1 MDKLGKLSITS
12 TLIAVARKSLIKRT
26 LFYFVN
32 IKDNTLDISWLVF
45 KALNLSMRNEMNN
58 EIKAYLA
65 DSELLLNAVGEGI
78 YGLDAQGRA
87 IFINPAAEAM
97 TGWSSAELL
106 GKNIHQFHHHS
117 YSNGEAYPA
126 CDCKIFN
133 TAIDGVSRQ
142 VSGEVFWRKDG
153 SSFPVEYTTQAVY
166 KNKEII
172 GAVAVFRDVSQQ
184 QQIELALRSALENVQ
199 SLTEQLKA
207 ENTYLQNELA
217 QEWSSAGLVGK
228 SKVVTKM
235 LSQVELVAQ
244 TDSTV
249 LILGENGTGKELVAR
264 NIHALSQRKNSTM
277 VKVNCAA
284 FTPSLLESELFGHEK
299 GAFTGATE
307 RRKGRFELANGGTLF
322 LDEIGELTMEA
333 QGKLLRVL
341 QEQEFERVG
350 GSETLAVDIRIIA
363 ATNRDLSAM
372 VTSGEFRIDLFYRL
386 NVFPVTVPPLRD
398 RQEDI
403 PLLSQAIITTLN
415 KKLGKSITAISN
427 KSLTKLMQYQ
437 WPGNIRELQN
447 LLEREMI
454 LTKSSILNFNF
465 KSSAKPLAAVEYETL
480 AQAEHKHITN
490 VLKACKW
497 RIGGDLGAAKQLDL
511 PESTLRS
518 RMKKLKIVRPN

>member
-1 MDKLGKLSITS
+1 MT
-12 TLIAVARKSLIKRT
+12 
-26 LFYFVN
+26 
-32 IKDNTLDISWLVF
+32 
-45 KALNLSMRNEMNN
+45 NEMNS

-106 GKNIHQFHHHS
+106 RKNIHQFHHHS
-117 YSNGEAYPA
+117 YSNGEPYPA

-133 TAIDGVSRQ
+133 TAIDGISRQ

-166 KNKEII
+166 KNNHLI

-228 SKVVTKM
+228 SAIVRQM

-299 GAFTGATE
+299 GAFTGAVE

-322 LDEIGELTMEA
+322 LDEIGELSMEA

-350 GSETLAVDIRIIA
+350 GSETIKVNIRIIA
-363 ATNRDLSAM
+363 ATNRDLSTMIANG
-372 VTSGEFRIDLFYRL
+372 TFRIDLFYRL
-386 NVFPVTVPPLRD
+386 NVFPVTVPPLRE

-403 PLLSQAIITTLN
+403 PLLSQAIIATLN
-415 KKLGKSITAISN
+415 TKLGKSISAISN
-427 KSLTKLMQYQ
+427 RSLTQLMQYQ

-447 LLEREMI
+447 VLEREMI
-454 LTKSSILNFNF
+454 LSSTSILNFNF
-465 KSSAKPLAAVEYETL
+465 KSSAKAVAPKLAETL
-480 AQAEHKHITN
+480 VQVEARHILTT
-490 VLKACKW
+490 LKACKW
-497 RIGGDLGAAKQLDL
+497 RIGGDMGAAKQLGL

-518 RMKKLKIVRPN
+518 RMKKLQISRPS

>member
-1 MDKLGKLSITS
+1 MDK
-12 TLIAVARKSLIKRT
+12 
-26 LFYFVN
+26 
-32 IKDNTLDISWLVF
+32 
-45 KALNLSMRNEMNN
+45 

-78 YGLDAQGRA
+78 YGLDTQGRA

-97 TGWSSAELL
+97 TGWSYAELL
-106 GKNIHQFHHHS
+106 GQNIHQFHHHS
-117 YSNGEAYPA
+117 YSNGEPYPA
-126 CDCKIFN
+126 CECKIFN
-133 TAIDGVSRQ
+133 TALDGISRQ

-153 SSFPVEYTTQAVY
+153 SNFPVEYTTRAVY
-166 KNKEII
+166 KNNHII

-199 SLTEQLKA
+199 SLTEQLQA

-217 QEWSSAGLVGK
+217 QEWSSAGLVGR
-228 SKVVTKM
+228 SPIITKM

-284 FTPSLLESELFGHEK
+284 FAPSLLESELFGHEK

-322 LDEIGELTMEA
+322 LDEIGELSMAA

-350 GSETLAVDIRIIA
+350 GSETVKVNIRVIA

-372 VTSGEFRIDLFYRL
+372 ITQGTFRIDLFYRL

-403 PLLSQAIITTLN
+403 PLLSQVIISTLN
-415 KKLGKSITAISN
+415 KTLGKNISAISN
-427 KSLTKLMQYQ
+427 RSLTQLMQYQ

-447 LLEREMI
+447 VLEREMI
-454 LTKSSILNFNF
+454 LTKSTILNFNF
-465 KSSAKPLAAVEYETL
+465 KTSSKSLTPPVIETL
-480 AQAEHKHITN
+480 AQVEARYILS

-497 RIGGDLGAAKQLDL
+497 RIGGEIGAAKQLGL

-518 RMKKLKIVRPN
+518 RMSKLKIVRPN

>member
-1 MDKLGKLSITS
+1 
-12 TLIAVARKSLIKRT
+12 
-26 LFYFVN
+26 
-32 IKDNTLDISWLVF
+32 
-45 KALNLSMRNEMNN
+45 MNN

-78 YGLDAQGRA
+78 YGLDAQGEA
-87 IFINPAAEAM
+87 IFINPSAEAM

-117 YSNGEAYPA
+117 YSNGDPYPA
-126 CDCKIFN
+126 CDCKIFK
-133 TAIDGVSRQ
+133 TVLDGVSRQ

-153 SSFPVEYTTQAVY
+153 SSFPVEYTTKAVY
-166 KNKEII
+166 KNQQII

-199 SLTEQLKA
+199 LLTEQLKA

-217 QEWSSAGLVGK
+217 QEWSSAGLVGQ
-228 SKVVTKM
+228 SAVVTRM
-235 LSQVELVAQ
+235 LSQVELVAK

-264 NIHALSQRKNSTM
+264 NVHALSQRKNSTL

-299 GAFTGATE
+299 GAFTGAVE

-322 LDEIGELTMEA
+322 LDEIAELSMEA
-333 QGKLLRVL
+333 QGKLLRVI

-350 GSETLAVDIRIIA
+350 GSETLVVDIRIIA
-363 ATNRDLSAM
+363 ATNKDLAAM
-372 VTSGEFRIDLFYRL
+372 IANGEFRIDLFYRL
-386 NVFPVTVPPLRD
+386 NVFPVTVPPLRE
-398 RQEDI
+398 RREDI
-403 PLLSQAIITTLN
+403 PLLSQAIIASLN

-427 KSLTKLMQYQ
+427 RSLTKLMQYQ

-454 LTKSSILNFNF
+454 LSTSSILNFSVKNTS
-465 KSSAKPLAAVEYETL
+465 KSPENADFETL
-480 AQAEHKHITN
+480 AQAECKHITS

-497 RIGGDLGAAKQLDL
+497 RIGGELGAAKQLDL

-518 RMKKLKIVRPN
+518 RMKKLAIVRPN

>member
-1 MDKLGKLSITS
+1 MDK
-12 TLIAVARKSLIKRT
+12 
-26 LFYFVN
+26 
-32 IKDNTLDISWLVF
+32 
-45 KALNLSMRNEMNN
+45 

-78 YGLDAQGRA
+78 YGLDTQGRA

-97 TGWSSAELL
+97 TGWSYAELL
-106 GKNIHQFHHHS
+106 GQNIHQFHHHS
-117 YSNGEAYPA
+117 YSNGEPYPA
-126 CDCKIFN
+126 CECKIFN
-133 TAIDGVSRQ
+133 TALDGVSRQ

-153 SSFPVEYTTQAVY
+153 SNFPVEYTTRAVY
-166 KNKEII
+166 KNNHII

-184 QQIELALRSALENVQ
+184 QQIELALRSALENIQ
-199 SLTEQLKA
+199 LLTEQLQA

-217 QEWSSAGLVGK
+217 QEWSSAGLVGR
-228 SKVVTKM
+228 SPIVTKM

-284 FTPSLLESELFGHEK
+284 FVPSLLESELFGHEK

-322 LDEIGELTMEA
+322 LDEIGELSMAA

-350 GSETLAVDIRIIA
+350 GSETVKVNIRVIA

-372 VTSGEFRIDLFYRL
+372 IIQGTFRIDLYYRL

-398 RQEDI
+398 REEDI
-403 PLLSQAIITTLN
+403 PLLSQAIISTLN
-415 KKLGKSITAISN
+415 KTLGKNISAISN
-427 KSLTKLMQYQ
+427 RSLTQLMQYQ
-437 WPGNIRELQN
+437 WPGNIRELEN
-447 LLEREMI
+447 VLEREMI
-454 LTKSSILNFNF
+454 LTKSAILNFNF
-465 KSSAKPLAAVEYETL
+465 KISSKPLTLPVIETL
-480 AQAEHKHITN
+480 AQVEARYILS

-497 RIGGDLGAAKQLDL
+497 RIGGEIGAAKQLGL

-518 RMKKLKIVRPN
+518 RMSKLKIVRPN

>member
-1 MDKLGKLSITS
+1 MDK
-12 TLIAVARKSLIKRT
+12 
-26 LFYFVN
+26 
-32 IKDNTLDISWLVF
+32 
-45 KALNLSMRNEMNN
+45 

-78 YGLDAQGRA
+78 YGLDTQGRA

-97 TGWSSAELL
+97 TGWSYAELL
-106 GKNIHQFHHHS
+106 GQNIHQFHHHS
-117 YSNGEAYPA
+117 YSNGEPYPA
-126 CDCKIFN
+126 CECKIFN
-133 TAIDGVSRQ
+133 TALDGVSRQ

-153 SSFPVEYTTQAVY
+153 SNFPVEYTTRAVY
-166 KNKEII
+166 KNNHII

-184 QQIELALRSALENVQ
+184 QQIELALRSALENIQ
-199 SLTEQLKA
+199 LLTEQLQA

-217 QEWSSAGLVGK
+217 QEWSSAGLVGR
-228 SKVVTKM
+228 SPIVTKM

-284 FTPSLLESELFGHEK
+284 FVPSLLESELFGHEK

-322 LDEIGELTMEA
+322 LDEIGELSMAA

-350 GSETLAVDIRIIA
+350 GSETVKVNIRVIA

-372 VTSGEFRIDLFYRL
+372 IIQGTFRIDLYYRL

-398 RQEDI
+398 REEDI
-403 PLLSQAIITTLN
+403 PLLSQAIISTLN
-415 KKLGKSITAISN
+415 KTLGKNISAISN
-427 KSLTKLMQYQ
+427 RSLTQLMQYQ
-437 WPGNIRELQN
+437 WPGNIRELEN
-447 LLEREMI
+447 VLEREMI
-454 LTKSSILNFNF
+454 LTKSAILNFNF
-465 KSSAKPLAAVEYETL
+465 KTSSKPLTLPVIETL
-480 AQAEHKHITN
+480 AQVEARYILS

-497 RIGGDLGAAKQLDL
+497 RIGGEIGAAKQLGL

-518 RMKKLKIVRPN
+518 RMSKLKIVRPN

>member
-1 MDKLGKLSITS
+1 
-12 TLIAVARKSLIKRT
+12 
-26 LFYFVN
+26 
-32 IKDNTLDISWLVF
+32 
-45 KALNLSMRNEMNN
+45 MNK

-78 YGLDAQGRA
+78 YGLDAQGLA

-97 TGWSSAELL
+97 TGWSSEELL

-117 YSNGEAYPA
+117 YSDGEPYPA

-133 TAIDGVSRQ
+133 TALDGISRQ

-166 KNKEII
+166 KNNKII

-184 QQIELALRSALENVQ
+184 QKIELALRSALENVQ
-199 SLTEQLKA
+199 SLTEQLQA

-228 SKVVTKM
+228 SSVVTKM

-264 NIHALSQRKNSTM
+264 NIHALSQRNGLTM

-350 GSETLAVDIRIIA
+350 GSETVSVNIRIIA
-363 ATNRDLSAM
+363 ATNKDLSAM
-372 VTSGEFRIDLFYRL
+372 VASGEFRIDLFYRL

-398 RQEDI
+398 RREDI
-403 PLLSQAIITTLN
+403 PLLSQAIIAKLN

-447 LLEREMI
+447 VLEREMI
-454 LTKSSILNFNF
+454 LTKSKILSFNF
-465 KSSAKPLAAVEYETL
+465 KSSAKPLESTEYETL
-480 AQAEHKHITN
+480 AQAEYKHISS

-497 RIGGDLGAAKQLDL
+497 RIGGNLGAAKQLDL

-518 RMKKLKIVRPN
+518 RMKKLGIIRPS